1 MRLIFNHRM
10 RPFRSLEDYHG
21 KTRQTGGEG
30 QIEARL
36 SALRQ
41 DLEALQEDM
50 RGLGEGVGEAAQ
62 ERLTEALRATESL
75 AVQMQDW
82 STKTWTWSANRSAN
96 SRWLHV
102 SFQWVWAHFWVPCS
116 YGAED

>member
-1 MRLIFNHRM
+1 MARRGKRM
-10 RPFRSLEDYHG
+10 N
-21 KTRQTGGEG
+21 GES

-62 ERLTEALRATESL
+62 ERLNEALRATDAL
-75 AVQMQDW
+75 AVQAQNWGNENLDTVRESIREQPLAACM
-82 STKTWTWSANRSAN
+82 
-96 SRWLHV
+96 V
-102 SFQWVWAHFWVPCS
+102 SMGI
-116 YGAED
+116 GALIGALLLRR

>member
-1 MRLIFNHRM
+1 M
-10 RPFRSLEDYHG
+10 S
-21 KTRQTGGEG
+21 GEG

-62 ERLTEALRATESL
+62 ERLTEALRATEAL
-75 AVQMQDW
+75 AAQTQDW
-82 STKTWTWSANRSAN
+82 GNENLETVRDSIREQPVAAC
-96 SRWLHV
+96 LV
-102 SFQWVWAHFWVPCS
+102 SMGI
-116 YGAED
+116 GALLGAILLRR

>member
-1 MRLIFNHRM
+1 MARR
-10 RPFRSLEDYHG
+10 G
-21 KTRQTGGEG
+21 KRITGEG
-30 QIEARL
+30 QVESRL

-75 AVQMQDW
+75 AAQMQDW
-82 STKTWTWSANRSAN
+82 SNENLDSVRDSIREQPVAAC
-96 SRWLHV
+96 LV
-102 SFQWVWAHFWVPCS
+102 SMGV
-116 YGAED
+116 GALLGVLLLRR

>member
-1 MRLIFNHRM
+1 MARR
-10 RPFRSLEDYHG
+10 G
-21 KTRQTGGEG
+21 KRVSGEG

-62 ERLTEALRATESL
+62 ERLTEALRATEAL
-75 AVQMQDW
+75 ASQAQDW
-82 STKTWTWSANRSAN
+82 GNENLDTVRDSIREQPLAAC
-96 SRWLHV
+96 LV
-102 SFQWVWAHFWVPCS
+102 SMGIGTLL
-116 YGAED
+116 GAILLRR

>member
-1 MRLIFNHRM
+1 MARR
-10 RPFRSLEDYHG
+10 G
-21 KTRQTGGEG
+21 KRTSGDG

-62 ERLTEALRATESL
+62 ERLTEALRATEAL
-75 AVQMQDW
+75 AAQAQDW
-82 STKTWTWSANRSAN
+82 GNENLDTVRDSIRDQPVAAC
-96 SRWLHV
+96 LV
-102 SFQWVWAHFWVPCS
+102 SMGI
-116 YGAED
+116 GALIGAILLRR